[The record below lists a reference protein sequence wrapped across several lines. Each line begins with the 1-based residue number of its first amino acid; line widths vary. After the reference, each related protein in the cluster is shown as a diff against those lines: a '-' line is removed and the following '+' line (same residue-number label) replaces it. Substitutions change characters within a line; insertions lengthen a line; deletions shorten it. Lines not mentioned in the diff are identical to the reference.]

1 MTPGEIP
8 TATSSAMAKL
18 LVKTG
23 QHKGKVYRLSEG
35 SVSIG
40 RDPSNA
46 IVLPDNW
53 VSRTHARIIQEGERF
68 IIEDLGS
75 VNGTRV
81 NTRFITRHVLD
92 GGDMIALGG
101 TTLQFLAVESSG
113 RLFTADSIGSVTV
126 RVVREEDLSA
136 EHTVE
141 LTVSPKQAIS
151 FPGVA
156 DQADLGDFRKA
167 YERLRVM
174 YELIKDLVT
183 IMDLPTLLNR
193 VLVKVLETVKADRG
207 LIMLLDEES
216 GELVPAATCK
226 REGLQGHEEII
237 LSKTISGRV
246 LETGQSILTLDAMR
260 DDRFQG
266 SESIALHKVRST
278 MCAPIKGKNEVL
290 GIMHVD
296 TKHRLASFTQEDLE
310 LLTAL
315 GFQAGIVI
323 ENAKLFEELKQANI
337 ELREQQAQLVEAEK
351 LSALGKIAG
360 GVAHE
365 IGNPMTFIL
374 GYTSLTC
381 KELEQGKLTQEGLK
395 ECADRLKLVE
405 DEGERVIQIIRSL
418 SHFYRYRESTM
429 TPTDINRGVEAALR
443 IADFHAK
450 KGNIRVVRDFN
461 PDLPE
466 IMADGNQLQLV
477 FLNLI
482 MNARDA
488 MEEGGTLTITTAV
501 ENEKHLLIRFV
512 DTGCGIPAG
521 VIRKVFRP
529 LFTTKDEG
537 EGTGLGLSIS
547 HDIVKN
553 HKGTIEVESTSG
565 KGTTFTIRLPIR
577 AESPQKQVF

>member
-1 MTPGEIP
+1 
-8 TATSSAMAKL
+8 MAKL

-193 VLVKVLETVKADRG
+193 VLVKMLETVKADRG

>member
-156 DQADLGDFRKA
+156 DQADLVDFRKA